1 MKKIFSYRNSL
12 MACVIGGLLG
22 VVTCFVGIYLLSTL
36 QAAPT
41 VSAMSKVS
49 HYLWLVKGNILC
61 LLLLSIFWIIHLV
74 FHHKKS
80 MKEWI
85 PILFTWICFV
95 VSILAWPTLNQ
106 VHQVLLHP
114 TMLNLLSIMDL
125 KQAKMNH
132 MILLLVIG
140 IFGML
145 VNGILSMIYL
155 MQIHNKTQS

>member
-12 MACVIGGLLG
+12 MACVVGGLLG
-22 VVTCFVGIYLLSTL
+22 LATCFVGIYLLSTL
-36 QAAPT
+36 SAAPT
-41 VSAMSKVS
+41 VSAMSTVS

-132 MILLLVIG
+132 MIILLVIG

-145 VNGILSMIYL
+145 VNGIFSMIYL

>member
-1 MKKIFSYRNSL
+1 MKKILTYRNSL
-12 MACVIGGLLG
+12 IACVVSGLLG
-22 VVTCFVGIYLLSTL
+22 LVTCFVGVYFLSTL
-36 QAAPT
+36 SAAPT
-41 VSAMSKVS
+41 VSAMGTVS
-49 HYLWLVKGNILC
+49 NYLWLVKGNILC
-61 LLLLSIFWIIHLV
+61 LLVLSIFWIIHLV
-74 FHHKKS
+74 FNHKKPI
-80 MKEWI
+80 KEWI

-132 MILLLVIG
+132 MIILLVIG

-145 VNGILSMIYL
+145 VNSILSMIYL
-155 MQIHNKTQS
+155 MQIYNKTQS

>member
-12 MACVIGGLLG
+12 MACVVGGLLG
-22 VVTCFVGIYLLSTL
+22 LATCFVGIYLLSTL

-49 HYLWLVKGNILC
+49 NYLWLVKANILA
-61 LLLLSIFWIIHLV
+61 LLILSMVWIIHLV
-74 FHHKKS
+74 PDHKKS
-80 MKEWI
+80 IKDWI
-85 PILFTWICFV
+85 PIGLTWICLV
-95 VSILAWPTLNQ
+95 VCTLAWPTLNQ

-114 TMLNLLSIMDL
+114 TMLHLLSIMDL

-145 VNGILSMIYL
+145 VNGILSMMYL
-155 MQIHNKTQS
+155 MQIHNKQS